1 MAKLRPEQLGAALS
15 KNIAPIYLVSG
26 DEPLLIQ
33 EACDTI
39 RRAARSAGFSERELY
54 HCDTGFDW
62 GQVLTAANSLSL
74 FAEKKI
80 IELRLPTGKPGDKG
94 GKILQEY
101 AQSPALDNL
110 LLIITEKL
118 DGATQKSKWFKAI
131 EDAGVHIQV
140 WPIGVAQL
148 PRWIGQRLQQA
159 GLQADSSAIDL
170 LASRIEGNLLAAAQE
185 IEKLKLLSTD
195 NNIIS
200 YEFMASAVADSA
212 RYDVFGLVDKALHGD
227 ARAAVKT
234 LHGLKTEGTEPI
246 NILWALTRDIRSL
259 VQISLA
265 VAQGKPFEMAARQA
279 GIWDKRQP
287 LIQTALRRLKPAHIQ
302 QLLRKANGID
312 KAIKGM
318 RNAEPWDELL
328 DLILNLAGVQ
338 SLTVHNDRLSLK
350 I

>member
-1 MAKLRPEQLGAALS
+1 MPKLRAEQLGAALAKS
-15 KNIAPIYLVSG
+15 LAPIYLVSG

-33 EACDTI
+33 EICDQI
-39 RRAARSAGFSERELY
+39 RGAARKQGFSERELY
-54 HCDTGFDW
+54 HCDNNFDW

-101 AQSPALDNL
+101 AQSPAPNNL

-118 DGATQKSKWFKAI
+118 DGAAQKSKWFKAI
-131 EDAGVHIQV
+131 EEAGQHVQLWQINA
-140 WPIGVAQL
+140 AQL
-148 PRWIGQRLQQA
+148 PRWIGLRLQQA

-185 IEKLKLLSTD
+185 IEKLKLLTT
-195 NNIIS
+195 NNHIS
-200 YEFMASAVADSA
+200 YELMASVVADSA
-212 RYDVFGLVDKALHGD
+212 RYDVFGLADKALHGD

-234 LHGLKTEGTEPI
+234 LQGLKTEGTDAI
-246 NILWALTRDIRSL
+246 AVLWAVTRDIRSL
-259 VQISLA
+259 VQISQMT
-265 VAQGKPFEMAARQA
+265 AQGKNFEWAAKQA
-279 GIWDKRQP
+279 GVWDKKQP
-287 LIQTALRRLKPAHIQ
+287 LFKAALHRLKPAQLQ

-338 SLTVHNDRLSLK
+338 SLNNINERLSLK
-350 I
+350 S

>member
-1 MAKLRPEQLGAALS
+1 MAKLRPEQLGSALS
-15 KNIAPIYLVSG
+15 KHLAPIYLVSG

-33 EACDTI
+33 EACDSI
-39 RRAARSAGFSERELY
+39 RRAARTAGFSERELY

-62 GQVLTAANSLSL
+62 GQVLTAANSMSL

-80 IELRLPTGKPGDKG
+80 IELRMPTGKPGDKG
-94 GKILQEY
+94 GKMLLEY
-101 AQSPALDNL
+101 AQSPAPDNL
-110 LLIITEKL
+110 LLIITDKL

-131 EDAGVHIQV
+131 EDAGVHVQV
-140 WPIGVAQL
+140 WPIGMAQL
-148 PRWIGQRLQQA
+148 PRWIGQRLQHA
-159 GLQADSSAIDL
+159 GLQADSSAIEL

-185 IEKLKLLSTD
+185 IEKLKLLTSD
-195 NNIIS
+195 NIIS
-200 YEFMASAVADSA
+200 YELMASAVADSA

-265 VAQGKPFEMAARQA
+265 VAQGKHFDWAAKQA
-279 GIWDKRQP
+279 GVWDKRQP
-287 LIQTALRRLKPAHIQ
+287 LIRAALQRLKPAQVQ

-328 DLILNLAGVQ
+328 DLILNLAGVH
-338 SLTVHNDRLSLK
+338 SLAPHNDRLSLK

>member
-15 KNIAPIYLVSG
+15 KGLAPIYLVSG
-26 DEPLLIQ
+26 DEPLLVQ

-54 HCDTGFDW
+54 HCDANFDW

-74 FAEKKI
+74 FSEQKI
-80 IELRLPTGKPGDKG
+80 IELRLTTGKPGDKG
-94 GKILQEY
+94 GKVLQEY
-101 AQSPALDNL
+101 AQSPAPDNL
-110 LLIITEKL
+110 LLIVANKL
-118 DGATQKSKWFKAI
+118 DGASKKSKWFKAI
-131 EDAGVHIQV
+131 DDAGTHVQV
-140 WPIGVAQL
+140 WPITAAQL

-159 GLQADSSAIDL
+159 GLRADSSAIDL

-185 IEKLKLLSTD
+185 IEKLKLLAPD
-195 NNIIS
+195 NIVS
-200 YEFMASAVADSA
+200 YELMASAVADSA
-212 RYDVFGLVDKALHGD
+212 RYDVVGLVDKALHGD
-227 ARAAVKT
+227 ARAAVRT

-259 VQISLA
+259 VQISLT
-265 VAQGKPFEMAARQA
+265 VTQGKSFELAARQA

-287 LIQTALRRLKPAHIQ
+287 LIQTALRRLKPAHLQ

-328 DLILNLAGVQ
+328 DLILNIAGVQ
-338 SLTVHNDRLSLK
+338 SLAPINDRLSLK

>member
-15 KNIAPIYLVSG
+15 KGLAPIYLVSG

-33 EACDTI
+33 EACGTI
-39 RRAARSAGFSERELY
+39 RRAARAAGFSERDLY
-54 HCDTGFDW
+54 HCDANFDW

-74 FAEKKI
+74 FSEQKI
-80 IELRLPTGKPGDKG
+80 IELRLTTGKPGDKG
-94 GKILQEY
+94 GKVLQEY
-101 AQSPALDNL
+101 AQSPAPDNL
-110 LLIITEKL
+110 LLIVANKL
-118 DGATQKSKWFKAI
+118 DGASQKSKWFKAI
-131 EDAGVHIQV
+131 DDAGAHVQV
-140 WPIGVAQL
+140 WPISATQL

-159 GLQADSSAIDL
+159 GLRADSSAIDL

-185 IEKLKLLSTD
+185 IEKLKLLAPD
-195 NNIIS
+195 NIVS
-200 YEFMASAVADSA
+200 YELMASAVADSA
-212 RYDVFGLVDKALHGD
+212 RYDVFGLADKALHGD

-246 NILWALTRDIRSL
+246 NILWALTRDIRSM
-259 VQISLA
+259 VQISLT
-265 VAQGKPFEMAARQA
+265 VTQGKSFEIAARQA

-287 LIQTALRRLKPAHIQ
+287 LIQTALRRLKPAHLQ

-328 DLILNLAGVQ
+328 DLILNMAGVQ
-338 SLTVHNDRLSLK
+338 SLAPINDRLALK
-350 I
+350 N

>member
-15 KNIAPIYLVSG
+15 KSLAPIYLVSG

-33 EACDTI
+33 EACDAI
-39 RRAARSAGFSERELY
+39 RRAARQSGFSERELY

-74 FAEKKI
+74 FAEQKI
-80 IELRLPTGKPGDKG
+80 IELRIANGKPGDKG
-94 GKILQEY
+94 GKVLQEY
-101 AQSPALDNL
+101 AASPAPDNL
-110 LLIITEKL
+110 LLIVTGKL
-118 DGATQKSKWFKAI
+118 DSAAQKSKWFKAI
-131 EDAGVHIQV
+131 EDAGMHIQV
-140 WPIGVAQL
+140 WPITPAQL

-159 GLQADSSAIDL
+159 GLKADGNAIDL
-170 LASRIEGNLLAAAQE
+170 LASRIEGNLLAASQE
-185 IEKLKLLSTD
+185 IEKLALLAHD
-195 NNIIS
+195 NIVS
-200 YEFMASAVADSA
+200 YELMASVVADSA
-212 RYDVFGLVDKALHGD
+212 RYDVFGLTDKALHGD
-227 ARAAVKT
+227 ARGAVKT

-259 VQISLA
+259 VQISQA
-265 VAQGKPFEMAARQA
+265 QAQGKPFEAAARQA

-287 LIQTALRRLKPAHIQ
+287 LIQTALRRLKPAQVQ

-328 DLILNLAGVQ
+328 DLTLNLAGVH
-338 SLTVHNDRLSLK
+338 SLTPANDRLSLK